1 MAGPDQHY
9 EPAIDKRDFDEHRPL
24 LHDIDTGID
33 GTGDGRL
40 RSDSRLSAFRNL
52 DGGSD
57 GLLNDVVDEIVER
70 DRRKMAMEV
79 MRVCSFAV
87 GVISWLAV
95 LFLTIR
101 RCYRLTV
108 VVNILTVGLVI

>member
-9 EPAIDKRDFDEHRPL
+9 EPAIDKRDFDDHRPL
-24 LHDIDTGID
+24 LHDIDAGVG
-33 GTGDGRL
+33 GTREGRP
-40 RSDSRLSAFRNL
+40 RSDSRLSAIRNL

-57 GLLNDVVDEIVER
+57 GLLNNVVDEIVER

-79 MRVCSFAV
+79 MRVCSFVV
-87 GVISWLAV
+87 GVLSWLAV
-95 LFLTIR
+95 PFLAIR

-108 VVNILTVGLVI
+108 VVNVLTVGVVI